1 MKKALLVGAVCLM
14 VAADQ
19 PKTPFEQ
26 NEAIIK
32 DMVKCLNDFADALA
46 TVKDKETAKAAA
58 GKISKTADE
67 LEALGKKAEKAP
79 KLDAAENKK
88 LQEKYQPQLEKV
100 TKRLKDVAGT
110 AAANSGN
117 EPTFLEAIQKLG
129 KIGTALQKIGGG
141 K

>member
-1 MKKALLVGAVCLM
+1 MKKALLVGVVCLM

-19 PKTPFEQ
+19 PKTPLEQ

-46 TVKDKETAKAAA
+46 SVKDKETAKAAA

-79 KLDAAENKK
+79 KLEDAENKK
-88 LQEKYQPQLEKV
+88 LQMKYAPELEKV
-100 TKRLKDVAGT
+100 TKRLMDVAFT
-110 AAANSGN
+110 AGVNSGG
-117 EPTFLEAIQKLG
+117 EPTFLEALK
-129 KIGTALQKIGGG
+129 KIEKVGGALQKIGGG